1 MLREV
6 NPSVGG
12 RTECDG
18 ALRSL
23 ENTLPSPCT
32 EPFPIEGL
40 SISRCEKYGGSKLPM
55 KMKIFMWQA
64 CQDRLQTGVTLKRK
78 KWKGSMYCV
87 VCGAPESG
95 DHLFFL
101 LWLG

>member
-1 MLREV
+1 
-6 NPSVGG
+6 VGG

-40 SISRCEKYGGSKLPM
+40 SISGCEKYGVKAANEAENIHVASLSGQVANWGSAEEE
-55 KMKIFMWQA
+55 KMERQHVLGCLRCAKI
-64 CQDRLQTGVTLKRK
+64 RR
-78 KWKGSMYCV
+78 S
-87 VCGAPESG
+87 P
-95 DHLFFL
+95 FFL
-101 LWLG
+101 LCLG

>member
-1 MLREV
+1 MNGKVTRDAEGGQ
-6 NPSVGG
+6 PKWGG

-40 SISRCEKYGGSKLPM
+40 SISGCEKYGGQS
-55 KMKIFMWQA
+55 
-64 CQDRLQTGVTLKRK
+64 CQ
-78 KWKGSMYCV
+78 
-87 VCGAPESG
+87 
-95 DHLFFL
+95 
-101 LWLG
+101 